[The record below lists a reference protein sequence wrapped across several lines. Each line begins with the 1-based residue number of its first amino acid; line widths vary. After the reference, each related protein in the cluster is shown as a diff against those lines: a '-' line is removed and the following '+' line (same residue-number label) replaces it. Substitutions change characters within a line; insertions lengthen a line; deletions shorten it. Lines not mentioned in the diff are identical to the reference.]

1 MLTQEE
7 IDRIAPTPHRGRKEL
22 NWQVRQWV
30 DIIAWWLIA
39 SGFFY
44 LVYHL
49 LAWWAN
55 K

>member
-7 IDRIAPTPHRGRKEL
+7 IDRISPPRHRERKEL

-39 SGFFY
+39 AGAFY
-44 LVYHL
+44 LAYHTL
-49 LAWWAN
+49 VWWS